1 MTAISAT
8 PKKRNHPSIKY
19 RIDLAKEFLEL
30 PMDALVTSAQYAAFL
45 GVSEAKLARDRRE
58 GGGVPYIKHGR
69 NVRYVKRFVLEQ
81 LLKDCQQRIR
91 SRKELQ
97 V

>member
-8 PKKRNHPSIKY
+8 PKKRNHPPKKS
-19 RIDLAKEFLEL
+19 RIDLAKEFSEL

-45 GVSEAKLARDRRE
+45 GVSEAKLDRDRWA

-69 NVRYVKRFVLEQ
+69 NVRYLKRVALEHIQ
-81 LLKDCQQRIR
+81 HRV
-91 SRKELQ
+91 STTQ
-97 V
+97 VAA